1 MKPHRERKLKVA
13 KFFVE
18 NERPEEFAEDTLE
31 YYNEERVEEYANSKA
46 LMRIQ
51 EKITYRAMNIAQ
63 VKPPARVLDLGMG
76 CGFATTYLYINKYNT
91 VGVDLNRDFLT
102 YYHTPELNPIQG
114 DMRYLGFRPQ
124 SFDMV
129 ISISAIQWV
138 LAEKNDALR
147 QKLIKQIAQC
157 CGELLIPG
165 GKVVMQLYPKSDESM
180 KEMGAIFADS
190 GYFEGNF
197 IIDNVDSPRKRKVFL
212 YLERKYDQ
220 EGQDQFQDE

>member
-13 KFFVE
+13 QFHIE
-18 NERPEEFAEDTLE
+18 NERPEEFADNTLE
-31 YYNEERVEEYANSKA
+31 YYTPERVDEYANSKA

-63 VKPPARVLDLGMG
+63 IKPPARVLDLGMG
-76 CGFATTYLYINKYNT
+76 CGFATTYLHINKYDT
-91 VGVDLNRDFLT
+91 VGIDLNRNFLT
-102 YYHTPELNPIQG
+102 YYHTPELNPIES

-138 LAEKNDALR
+138 LAEKDAHKRHQML
-147 QKLIKQIAQC
+147 KFIAVS
-157 CGELLIPG
+157 CGELLLPG
-165 GKVVMQLYPKSDESM
+165 GKVVMQFYPKTDDAM
-180 KEMGAIFADS
+180 KELGAVFADS

-197 IIDNVDSPRKRKVFL
+197 IIDNIDSPKKRKVFL
-212 YLERKYDQ
+212 YLERKSDT
-220 EGQDQFQDE
+220 ESI